1 MLAIGEI
8 HLAGYDETADEAG
21 ARLLIDAHGSRVS
34 PDVFA
39 LFEQTLAKAG
49 PRPVLVEWDNN
60 VPDFAT
66 LADEASR
73 VDAAIA
79 RAARPALRR
88 AS

>member
-1 MLAIGEI
+1 MTQGL
-8 HLAGYDETADEAG
+8 DT
-21 ARLLIDAHGSRVS
+21 SS
-34 PDVFA
+34 S
-39 LFEQTLAKAG
+39 KAG

-66 LADEASR
+66 LADEARR